1 MATMDIFNDNAF
13 SLVELTGVLE
23 QFPHQP
29 ALLGQLGLF
38 TPRPIRGETVGIES
52 RAGVLSLIQ
61 TSARGTP
68 VGERETEKR
77 DLRDFRTR
85 RIGKGD
91 TLTAAEIQGIRA
103 FGSESELMQVQAE
116 VARRLAGPSGL
127 IRDIELTWEHMR
139 MGAVQGIVTDAD
151 NSVIYNWYT
160 EFGVQQPAEIDFDL
174 DNASPESGAVRKKCN
189 QVVRQMMK
197 ASAGAWIPGRTS
209 VVGLCGDNFFD
220 YLTMHPEV
228 RQTYLNTAQASDLR
242 DHAMPYENFRYGGIT
257 WINYRGTDDGSTV
270 AIPTDLVKFLPAHT
284 PGVFEVA
291 FSPMESLEFVN
302 TPGREMYSLMV
313 PDRDRNMWVRV
324 EVYSYPLFMC
334 TRPAMLQRGKR
345 T

>member
-13 SLVELTGVLE
+13 SVVELTGVLE
-23 QFPHQP
+23 KFTHQP

-61 TSARGTP
+61 TSPRGAPLT
-68 VGERETEKR
+68 ERTTEKR

-85 RIGKGD
+85 RIAKGD
-91 TLTAAEIQGIRA
+91 TITAAEIQGIRA

-116 VARRLAGPSGL
+116 VARRLAGPTGL

-139 MGAVQGIVTDAD
+139 LGAVQGIVTDAD
-151 NSVIYNWYT
+151 DSLIYNWYT
-160 EFGVQQPAEIDFDL
+160 EFGVPQAAEIDFDL

-197 ASAGAWIPGRTS
+197 ASAGAWLPGRTGIL
-209 VVGLCGDNFFD
+209 GLCGDNFYD
-220 YLTMHPEV
+220 NLTMHPEV

-242 DHAMPYENFRYGGIT
+242 DNAMPYETFRYGGIA
-257 WINYRGTDDGSTV
+257 WVNYRGTDDGSTV
-270 AIPTDLVKFLPAHT
+270 SIPTDLVKFIPVNT
-284 PGVFEVA
+284 PGVFEVV

-302 TPGREMYSLMV
+302 TPGREMYALQV
-313 PDRDRNMWVRV
+313 PDRDRNMFVRI